1 MQARGTSTVLLATGI
16 AAALLLVA
24 STGAV
29 VFDEPAD
36 QLSDDVAL
44 QPGDNPYTYLD
55 EDDELTVDVTE
66 DNPHIDGDGVN
77 PDAFTKRFDSAGG
90 PPKTVIK
97 NPF

>member
-1 MQARGTSTVLLATGI
+1 MQARGTSTVLLAIGL

-24 STGAV
+24 STGTV
-29 VFDEPAD
+29 VLDEPAD
-36 QLSDDVAL
+36 RIDDDVAL
-44 QPGDNPYTYLD
+44 QPGDNPYTYLN

-77 PDAFTKRFDSAGG
+77 PDAFTKRVDSAGG
-90 PPKTVIK
+90 PPKTVIR